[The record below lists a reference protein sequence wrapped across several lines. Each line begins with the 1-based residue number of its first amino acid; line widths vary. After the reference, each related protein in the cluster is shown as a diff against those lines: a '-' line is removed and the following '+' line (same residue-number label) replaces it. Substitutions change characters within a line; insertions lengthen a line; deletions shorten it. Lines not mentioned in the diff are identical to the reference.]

1 LVITDIINDIIN
13 EIDTL
18 ISIDFNGQSN
28 KLKFIAADLKE
39 KKLFFAQISVSLKR
53 KKLKKAKNF

>member
-1 LVITDIINDIIN
+1 LVITDIINDIIK

-18 ISIDFNGQSN
+18 IAIDFNGQSN

-39 KKLFFAQISVSLKR
+39 KKLFCSNICQLE
-53 KKLKKAKNF
+53 